1 MLLVQ
6 KQATKVI
13 GDVLAGHNLNEVLQQ
28 ALARMSDAPAG
39 ERAAV
44 QDICYGTLRH
54 LGLLRGVLKQLL
66 QKPLTESALEHL
78 LLIALYQLRF
88 TRAAPYAI
96 VDFAVTQA
104 ERTGSGR
111 GKGLVNAILRNY
123 LRQQET
129 LLTKAE
135 QDPVS
140 RWSYQKW
147 WINALQQDYPQDWQ
161 AILEAGNLH
170 PPMTLRINPA
180 HTSVDAYLQ
189 LLSDAGIAAKALD
202 ASAILLTL
210 PVGVDRLPGFFDG
223 WVSVQDW
230 GAQQAA
236 RLLDVSDGQ
245 RVLDACAAPG
255 GKSCHLLELAK
266 IQLTAL
272 DCDASRLGKVQQN
285 LDRLGLSATLLTGD
299 AAESST
305 WWDGQLFD
313 RILADV
319 PCSASGV
326 VRRHPDIKW
335 LRRHSDV
342 AKFATTQAKIVDSLW
357 QLLAPGGKLLYAT
370 CSIFPLEN
378 RLQAEAFAKRHPD
391 AEPVPLPDGATEQL
405 LPNAEHDGFYYALF
419 RKQCG

>member
-6 KQATKVI
+6 KQATKVV
-13 GDVLAGHNLNEVLQQ
+13 GDVLAGHNLNDVLQQ

-66 QKPLTESALEHL
+66 QKPLTEPALEHL

-123 LRQQET
+123 LRQHQT
-129 LLTKAE
+129 LLEKAE
-135 QDPVS
+135 QDPVG

-161 AILEAGNLH
+161 SVLEAGNLH
-170 PPMTLRINPA
+170 PPMTLRVNPA
-180 HTSVDAYLQ
+180 HTNIGTYLQ
-189 LLSDAGIAAKALD
+189 LLADTGIAAKVLD
-202 ASAILLTL
+202 ESAILLAQ

-255 GKSCHLLELAK
+255 GKSCHLLELAD
-266 IQLTAL
+266 IELTAL
-272 DCDASRLGKVQQN
+272 DCDASRLSKVQQN

-305 WWDGQLFD
+305 WWDGRLFD

-391 AEPVPLPDGATEQL
+391 AEPVPLPNGATEQL

>member
-6 KQATKVI
+6 KQATKVV
-13 GDVLAGHNLNEVLQQ
+13 GDVLAGHNLNDVLQQ

-54 LGLLRGVLKQLL
+54 LGLLRSVLKQLL
-66 QKPLTESALEHL
+66 QKPLTEPALEHL

-123 LRQQET
+123 LRQHQT
-129 LLTKAE
+129 LLEKAE
-135 QDPVS
+135 QDPVG

-161 AILEAGNLH
+161 SVLEAGNLH
-170 PPMTLRINPA
+170 PPMTLRVNPA
-180 HTSVDAYLQ
+180 HTNIGTYLQ
-189 LLSDAGIAAKALD
+189 LLADTGIAAKVLD
-202 ASAILLTL
+202 ESAILLAQ

-255 GKSCHLLELAK
+255 GKSCHLLELAD
-266 IQLTAL
+266 IELTAL
-272 DCDASRLGKVQQN
+272 DCDASRLSKVQQN

-305 WWDGQLFD
+305 WWDGRLFD

-391 AEPVPLPDGATEQL
+391 AEPVPLPNGATEQL

>member
-6 KQATKVI
+6 KQATKVV
-13 GDVLAGHNLNEVLQQ
+13 GDVLAGHNLNDVLQQ

-66 QKPLTESALEHL
+66 QKPLTEPALEHL

-123 LRQQET
+123 LRQHQT
-129 LLTKAE
+129 LLEKAE
-135 QDPVS
+135 QDPVG

-161 AILEAGNLH
+161 RVLEAGNLH
-170 PPMTLRINPA
+170 PPMTLRVNPA
-180 HTSVDAYLQ
+180 HTNIDTYLQ
-189 LLSDAGIAAKALD
+189 LLADTGIAAKALD
-202 ASAILLTL
+202 ESAILLAQ

-236 RLLDVSDGQ
+236 RLLDVRDGQ

-255 GKSCHLLELAK
+255 GKSCHLLELAD
-266 IQLTAL
+266 IELTAL
-272 DCDASRLGKVQQN
+272 DCDASRLSKVQQN

-305 WWDGQLFD
+305 WWDGRLFD

-391 AEPVPLPDGATEQL
+391 AEPVPLPNGATEQL